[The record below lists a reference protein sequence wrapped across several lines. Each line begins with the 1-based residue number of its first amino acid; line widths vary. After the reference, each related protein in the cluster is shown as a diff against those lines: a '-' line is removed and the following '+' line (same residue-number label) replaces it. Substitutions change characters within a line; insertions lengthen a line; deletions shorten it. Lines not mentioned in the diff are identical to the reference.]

1 MVDAVLRNDLVPSY
15 SYAHEKTLLN
25 ANSTGFT
32 TLLNR
37 RLAVMLPLGF
47 ASGLPLALTAGTL
60 QAWLTVEGVDLKT
73 IGIFTLVGLPYT
85 LKFLWAPVMDRIV
98 PPWFGRRR
106 GWMLLTQLCVAIG
119 LCLMALTNPRTQPE
133 WLAAYALLV
142 AFLSASLDIVF
153 DAYRTDALESHERGL
168 GAAVWVNGYRV
179 ALLVAGAG
187 ALVLADSVGWQMT
200 YLAMAAVMLAGLVII
215 VLSPEPSR
223 VADPPKSLSEAVGA
237 PLREF
242 FSRPQAVGFLAVIVL
257 YKLGDAFAA
266 SLQTAFLIG
275 GIGFSATD
283 VGAAKGVGI
292 LATLLGA
299 LVGGI
304 MMTRSG
310 LVQSLLA
317 FGVLQAISNLGFVV
331 LAVAG
336 KSSTVLMAAIVIEN
350 VTGGMGTVA
359 FVALVM
365 SLCDPRYTATQF
377 ALLSSL
383 EALGR
388 VFAGRPS
395 ADVVEAVGWTQ
406 FFLFTVVVA
415 LPGLWAVWRLRYQI
429 EREQQGRSHALHYA
443 A

>member
-1 MVDAVLRNDLVPSY
+1 MI
-15 SYAHEKTLLN
+15 
-25 ANSTGFT
+25 
-32 TLLNR
+32 NR

-85 LKFLWAPVMDRIV
+85 LKFLWAPIMDRIV

-119 LCLMALTNPRTQPE
+119 LAVMAVTSPRDQPE
-133 WLAAYALLV
+133 RLAAFALLV

-153 DAYRTDALESHERGL
+153 DAYRTETLQPHERGL

-187 ALVLADSVGWQMT
+187 AFMLADYIGWHMT
-200 YLAMAAVMLAGLVII
+200 YLTMAAVMLAGLVTII
-215 VLSPEPSR
+215 MSPEPNLA
-223 VADPPKSLSEAVGA
+223 ADPPKSLTEAVGA
-237 PLREF
+237 PLSEF
-242 FSRPQAVGFLAVIVL
+242 FARPQAVAFIAVIVL
-257 YKLGDAFAA
+257 YKLGDAFAS

-275 GIGFSATD
+275 GIGFSTTE
-283 VGAAKGVGI
+283 VGVVKGVGI
-292 LATLLGA
+292 FATLFGA
-299 LVGGI
+299 LVGGL

-310 LVQSLLA
+310 LVQSLLM
-317 FGVLQAISNLGFVV
+317 FGALQAISNLGFVV
-331 LAVAG
+331 LALAG
-336 KSSTVLMAAIVIEN
+336 KSSSVLMAAVVIEN
-350 VTGGMGTVA
+350 VTGGMGTAA

-395 ADVVEAVGWTQ
+395 ADVVEAVGWAQ
-406 FFLFTVVVA
+406 FFVLTFVIA
-415 LPGLWAVWRLRYQI
+415 LPGLWAVWRLRHQI
-429 EREQQGRSHALHYA
+429 PTGERQSLPLHQTA
-443 A
+443 

>member
-1 MVDAVLRNDLVPSY
+1 MSLSALIPGV
-15 SYAHEKTLLN
+15 
-25 ANSTGFT
+25 
-32 TLLNR
+32 LLNR

-47 ASGLPLALTAGTL
+47 LSGLPLALTAGTL

-73 IGIFTLVGLPYT
+73 IGVFTLVGLPYT
-85 LKFLWAPVMDRIV
+85 LKFLWAPVMDRFV

-106 GWMLLTQLCVAIG
+106 GWMALTQLCVAIG
-119 LCLMALTNPRTQPE
+119 LVLMAMTSPRAHPE
-133 WLAAYALLV
+133 RLAAYALFV
-142 AFLSASLDIVF
+142 AFLAASLDIVF
-153 DAYRTDALESHERGL
+153 DAYRTDTLQPHERGL

-187 ALVLADSVGWQMT
+187 AFMLADEVGWPMT
-200 YLAMAAVMLAGLVII
+200 YLAMAAIMLAGLVTI
-215 VLSPEPSR
+215 VLSPEPTR
-223 VADPPKSLSEAVGA
+223 VADPPKSFGEAVGA
-237 PLREF
+237 PLKEF
-242 FSRPQAVGFLAVIVL
+242 FSRPHALGFLVVIVL
-257 YKLGDAFAA
+257 YKLGDAFASA
-266 SLQTAFLIG
+266 LQTAFLIG

-283 VGAAKGVGI
+283 VGAVKGVGI

-304 MMTRSG
+304 MMTKSG

-317 FGVLQAISNLGFVV
+317 FGVLQAVSNLGFVV
-331 LAVAG
+331 LAIVG
-336 KSSTVLMAAIVIEN
+336 KSASVLMAAVVIEN
-350 VTGGMGTVA
+350 VTGGMGTAA

-395 ADVVEAVGWTQ
+395 ADVVEVVGWTR
-406 FFLFTVVVA
+406 FFVVTVVAA

-429 EREQQGRSHALHYA
+429 EPEQKGRSYALHHA